1 MNFFQS
7 LKSKAVDYISLK
19 FEILRLEI
27 VERIV
32 NVIGYLIFTI
42 ILLFLVFAI
51 VLFLSYGLAEFFSSL
66 FENRTMGYFATAG
79 VILLIT
85 GIVVWQSKNIIK
97 FFANKIVG
105 LVTMPTSAEAALE
118 EEEDETSVTTK

>member
-19 FEILRLEI
+19 FEILRLEL

-42 ILLFLVFAI
+42 ILLFLVFAV
-51 VLFLSYGLAEFFSSL
+51 VLFLSYGLAEFFSSV
-66 FENRTMGYFATAG
+66 FENRTLGYFATAG
-79 VILLIT
+79 VILVLT
-85 GIVVWQSKNIIK
+85 GIVLWQSKNIIK

-105 LVTMPTSAEAALE
+105 LVTKPTSAEEALD
-118 EEEDETSVTTK
+118 EDNNNITKL